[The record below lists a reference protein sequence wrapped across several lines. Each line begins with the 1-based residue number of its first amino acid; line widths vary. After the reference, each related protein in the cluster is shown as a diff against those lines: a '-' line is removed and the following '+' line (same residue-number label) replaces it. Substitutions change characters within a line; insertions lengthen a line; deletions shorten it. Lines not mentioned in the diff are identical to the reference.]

1 MFIYVLRQVHKR
13 YSLNLQKYKIKLNAK
28 PELHDVGFVKY
39 QSNVEKMRNYMT
51 EIRVDIMHILF
62 I

>member
-39 QSNVEKMRNYMT
+39 QSKQ
-51 EIRVDIMHILF
+51 ILLLVV
-62 I
+62 

>member
-1 MFIYVLRQVHKR
+1 M
-13 YSLNLQKYKIKLNAK
+13 NAK

-39 QSNVEKMRNYMT
+39 QSNIERMRNYMT
-51 EIRVDIMHILF
+51 TIRVDVLRMLF